1 MGIEVTDGGW
11 LSAEGLIRRHGE
23 RVVVDSVSLRM
34 GPGERL
40 AVAGA
45 SGSGKSTLM
54 RMLSGL
60 EQPDA
65 GAVHF
70 EGTRVR
76 GPLETLVP
84 GHPGIAYLGQHFEL
98 RKNYRV
104 SDELAA
110 WSLVPP
116 NESDAIYEACRIVPY
131 LHRWT
136 NQLSGGERQRIALAR
151 ALVTDPRLLILDEP
165 FSNLDAVHKEILK
178 EVLLDLQQRIGIT
191 CLMVLHEGA
200 DILPWAERL
209 LVMREGRLVQ
219 SGRPRDLYF
228 HPLDEA
234 VAGLLGSYDILTA
247 REVLQRVVPGAPIG
261 GRLLVRPSSLDLVAR
276 GQGHLDAVVEELR
289 FMGPFHLAL
298 LRVGPDRLRV
308 HVTQGPPLPGTVIGL
323 RIRVSE
329 SHLLPPAGDDVPS
342 GI

>member
-1 MGIEVTDGGW
+1 MGIRGTDGGW
-11 LSAEGLIRRHGE
+11 LSAEGLSRRHGD
-23 RVVVDSVSLRM
+23 RIVVDGVSLRM
-34 GPGERL
+34 DRGERL

-54 RMLSGL
+54 RMLCGL

-65 GAVHF
+65 GSVHF
-70 EGTRVR
+70 EGARVR

-84 GHPGIAYLGQHFEL
+84 GHTGIAYLGQHFEL
-98 RKNYRV
+98 RRNYRV

-116 NESDAIYEACRIVPY
+116 DESDAIYEACRIGPY

-136 NQLSGGERQRIALAR
+136 HQLSGGERQRIALAR
-151 ALVTDPRLLILDEP
+151 ALVTDPSLLILDEP
-165 FSNLDAVHKEILK
+165 FSNLDAVHKDILK
-178 EVLLDLQQRIGIT
+178 EVLLDLQHRIGIS

-228 HPLDEA
+228 HPLDED
-234 VAGLLGSYDILTA
+234 VAGLLGAYDILTVPD
-247 REVLQRVVPGAPIG
+247 VLKRVVPGAPPG
-261 GRLLVRPSSLDLVAR
+261 GRLLVRPSTMEVVAH

-289 FMGPFHLAL
+289 FMGSFHLAQ
-298 LRVGPDRLRV
+298 LRVGPDRLRI
-308 HVTQGPPLPGTVIGL
+308 HVTQGSLLPGTVLGL
-323 RIRVSE
+323 RIRVSD
-329 SHLLPPAGDDVPS
+329 SQLLPPA
-342 GI
+342 

>member
-1 MGIEVTDGGW
+1 MGIRGTDGGW
-11 LSAEGLIRRHGE
+11 LSAEGLCRRHGD
-23 RVVVDSVSLRM
+23 RTVVDGVTLRM
-34 GPGERL
+34 DRGERL

-54 RMLSGL
+54 RMLCGL

-65 GAVHF
+65 GSVHF
-70 EGTRVR
+70 GGGRVH

-116 NESDAIYEACRIVPY
+116 DESDAICEACRIAPY

-136 NQLSGGERQRIALAR
+136 HQLSGGERQRIALAR
-151 ALVTDPRLLILDEP
+151 ALVTDPSLLILDEP
-165 FSNLDAVHKEILK
+165 FSNLDAVHKDILK
-178 EVLLDLQQRIGIT
+178 EVLLDLQHRIGVT

-228 HPLDEA
+228 HPLDED
-234 VAGLLGSYDILTA
+234 VAGLLGAYDILTA
-247 REVLQRVVPGAPIG
+247 PDVLKAVVPGAPPP
-261 GRLLVRPSSLDLVAR
+261 GRLLVRPSSLEVVGR

-289 FMGPFHLAL
+289 FMGPFQLVL
-298 LRVGPDRLRV
+298 LRVGHERLRIP
-308 HVTQGPPLPGTVIGL
+308 VTQGSLLPGTVLGL
-323 RIRVSE
+323 RIRVSD
-329 SHLLPPAGDDVPS
+329 SQLLPPA
-342 GI
+342 

>member
-1 MGIEVTDGGW
+1 MGIEGTDGGW
-11 LSAEGLIRRHGE
+11 LSVEGLTRRHGD
-23 RVVVDSVSLRM
+23 RVVVDGVSLRM
-34 GPGERL
+34 DRGERL

-54 RMLSGL
+54 RMVCGL

-65 GAVHF
+65 GSVRF
-70 EGTRVR
+70 KGRRVR

-104 SDELAA
+104 SDELDA

-116 NESDAIYEACRIVPY
+116 NESDAIYEACRIRPY

-178 EVLLDLQQRIGIT
+178 DVLLDLQQRIGIS
-191 CLMVLHEGA
+191 CLMVLHEGL

-219 SGRPRDLYF
+219 SGRPRDIYY
-228 HPLDEA
+228 HPFDED
-234 VAGLLGSYDILTA
+234 VAGLLGVYDILTA
-247 REVLQRVVPGAPIG
+247 PDVLERVVPGAPPG
-261 GRLLVRPSSLDLVAR
+261 GRLLVRPSSLEVVGR

-289 FMGPFHLAL
+289 FMGPFHQVLF
-298 LRVGPDRLRV
+298 RVGPDRLRI
-308 HVTQGPPLPGTVIGL
+308 HVSHGPPLPGTVIGL
-323 RIRVSE
+323 RIRTSE
-329 SHLLPPAGDDVPS
+329 SHLLPPT
-342 GI
+342 

>member
-1 MGIEVTDGGW
+1 MGKETDGGW
-11 LSAEGLIRRHGE
+11 LSAEGLCRRHGD
-23 RVVVDSVSLRM
+23 RTVVDGVSLRM
-34 GPGERL
+34 DRGERL

-54 RMLSGL
+54 RMVSGL

-65 GAVHF
+65 GTVRF
-70 EGTRVR
+70 EGRRVR

-116 NESDAIYEACRIVPY
+116 NESDAIYEACRIGPY
-131 LHRWT
+131 LPRWT
-136 NQLSGGERQRIALAR
+136 HQLSGGERQRIALAR

-178 EVLLDLQQRIGIT
+178 EVLLDLQQRIGIS

-200 DILPWAERL
+200 DILSWAERL

-228 HPLDEA
+228 HPLDED
-234 VAGLLGSYDILTA
+234 VAGLLGTYDVLTA
-247 REVLQRVVPGAPIG
+247 HDLLERVPGGAVG
-261 GRLLVRPSSLDLVAR
+261 GRLLVRPSSWEVVAP
-276 GQGHLDAVVEELR
+276 GLGHVDAVVEELR
-289 FMGPFHLAL
+289 FMGPFHQAL
-298 LRVGPDRLRV
+298 LRVGTDRLRI
-308 HVTQGPPLPGTVIGL
+308 HVTHGYLVPGTVMGL
-323 RIRVSE
+323 RIRLSDC
-329 SHLLPPAGDDVPS
+329 HLLPPV
-342 GI
+342 